1 MWIYFEYKAK
11 REEKKKAKED
21 NEKKFYNFQL
31 YKRELLSNQPFL
43 KHTIRLLNMQEVAL
57 WQPGIHG
64 TDVEK

>member
-1 MWIYFEYKAK
+1 LNIRQK